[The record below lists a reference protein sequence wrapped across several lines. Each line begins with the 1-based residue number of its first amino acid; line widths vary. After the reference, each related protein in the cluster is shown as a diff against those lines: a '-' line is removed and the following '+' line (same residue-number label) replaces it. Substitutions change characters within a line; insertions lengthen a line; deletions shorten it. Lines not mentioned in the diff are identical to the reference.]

1 MLTLFKSALTTARRP
16 ITILGIG
23 ALGLGVLS
31 LGACASAPA
40 TQSGFLSDYS
50 RLEARTDIVR
60 ARVLQ
65 FRDEALVSTIERVL
79 IEPVQLGE
87 GVGTNLTEAERSLLV
102 YELDRQVCYE
112 VSRRFD
118 LATAADAA
126 APRLRLAATRVQITN
141 QAGSVASAVA
151 DRFIPGPIGLR
162 VPGSTGGLAA
172 EMELLMPDGRQA
184 AALVWSRDAQVV
196 GTDNPSLSR
205 IGDAHQLAEPFG
217 DIVGAGVAP
226 KDRRPRTVPDPDPC
240 AQYGPRIRPEGFVTR
255 FVTGLY
261 TPSISGGGPRD
272 RAAPRADAP
281 QPQAEPQSQPLAPVP
296 PKVDWRA
303 LMPVIPTLPASEV

>member
-1 MLTLFKSALTTARRP
+1 MPSLLKPCFLMASLALAAT
-16 ITILGIG
+16 
-23 ALGLGVLS
+23 S
-31 LGACASAPA
+31 LGACVTAPT

-50 RLEARTDIVR
+50 RLEARTDTVR

-65 FRDEALVSTIERVL
+65 YRDEALVSTIDRVL
-79 IEPVQLGE
+79 IEPVQLGA
-87 GVGTNLTEAERSLLV
+87 GVGENLTEEERSLLL

-118 LATAADAA
+118 LATANEAS
-126 APRLRLAATRVQITN
+126 APRLRLAATRILTTN

-172 EMELLMPDGRQA
+172 EMELLMPDGQQA
-184 AALVWSRDAQVV
+184 AALIWSRDAQVL

-217 DIVGAGVAP
+217 DEVGAGIAP
-226 KDRRPRTVPDPDPC
+226 KALKPRAVPDPDPC
-240 AQYGPRIRPEGFVTR
+240 ARYGPRIRPQGFVTR

-261 TPSISGGGPRD
+261 TPSLSGGV
-272 RAAPRADAP
+272 P
-281 QPQAEPQSQPLAPVP
+281 QDEAGETPAPLADP
-296 PKVDWRA
+296 A
-303 LMPVIPTLPASEV
+303 PTPTSPEARS